1 MKHILSIAF
10 LFTFLSSYSQE
21 TETVIRF
28 DAQRNAR
35 AQKEFIWK
43 LQGQTRGGTAS
54 LTLPFFDDFSRY
66 SLPTNDP
73 AIPSS
78 WQRWSDTCAFI
89 NSGFPI
95 APPTIGVA
103 TLDGLRADGYPYNF
117 ADEFS
122 YGSADTLT
130 SLPIDLS
137 TLTSGDQV
145 FLSFFYQGGGLGNNP
160 DVGDSLI
167 VEFYSPFGAGEW
179 ARVWT
184 SPEVFPTDNFEQVFI
199 AVNAPQYLLDGFQ

>member
-1 MKHILSIAF
+1 MKNLLSIVF
-10 LFTFLSSYSQE
+10 LFAFLSSFSQE

-28 DAQRNAR
+28 DAQRNAKSK
-35 AQKEFIWK
+35 KEFIWK
-43 LQGQTRGGTAS
+43 QQGQTRGGTAS

-73 AIPSS
+73 AVPNA

-95 APPTIGVA
+95 APPSIGVA

-130 SLPIDLS
+130 SLQ
-137 TLTSGDQV
+137 LT
-145 FLSFFYQGGGLGNNP
+145 
-160 DVGDSLI
+160 
-167 VEFYSPFGAGEW
+167 
-179 ARVWT
+179 
-184 SPEVFPTDNFEQVFI
+184 
-199 AVNAPQYLLDGFQ
+199 FQH